1 MFWWLIECGEKEEIK
16 ISGCISEI
24 ENIRKKVG
32 LEKRW
37 WV

>member
-32 LEKRW
+32 LEKGW